1 MKEVMKMRRI
11 IARGLLGM
19 ALLALAGD
27 LLFAWKLIPAYQKMQ
42 RTGDGAG
49 FGLGLT
55 FLLFLFL
62 PLTLDLALAG
72 LLLDPPA
79 WLRGTRAMRAGVCG
93 GALAGAIVPLLA
105 AVGLQVRGLWGAY
118 HLYRQRDWALVVVFL
133 QNLALSLPLLALA
146 GLLVLGAVRLWTVR
160 GGEDRESQ

>member
-1 MKEVMKMRRI
+1 MMKMRRV
-11 IARGLLGM
+11 IAHGLLGM
-19 ALLALAGD
+19 ALLALIGD

-42 RTGDGAG
+42 HTGDGAG

-79 WLRGTRAMRAGVCG
+79 RLRKTSAMRAGVCG
-93 GALAGAIVPLLA
+93 VALAGAIVPLLA

-118 HLYRQRDWALVVVFL
+118 HLYQQRDWALVVVFL
-133 QNLALSLPLLALA
+133 QNLALSLPLLVLAALLA
-146 GLLVLGAVRLWTVR
+146 GAGVVLWRAR
-160 GGEDRESQ
+160 SQA

>member
-1 MKEVMKMRRI
+1 MRKMRRV
-11 IARGLLGM
+11 IACGLLGM
-19 ALLALAGD
+19 ALLALLGD
-27 LLFAWKLIPAYQKMQ
+27 LFFAWHLIPAYQKMQ

-55 FLLFLFL
+55 LLLFLFL

-79 WLRGTRAMRAGVCG
+79 CLQKARAMRAWICGV
-93 GALAGAIVPLLA
+93 ALAGAIVPLLTA
-105 AVGLQVRGLWGAY
+105 IGLQARGLWGAH
-118 HLYRQRDWALVVVFL
+118 HLYQQRDWALVVVFL

-146 GLLVLGAVRLWTVR
+146 GQLVLGAVRLWTVR
-160 GGEDRESQ
+160 GREDRENRIGG

>member
-1 MKEVMKMRRI
+1 MRRV
-11 IARGLLGM
+11 IARGLLAM
-19 ALLALAGD
+19 VLLAFLGD
-27 LLFAWKLIPAYQKMQ
+27 LFFAWRLIPAYQKMQ

-79 WLRGTRAMRAGVCG
+79 WLRKTSAMRAGVCG
-93 GALAGAIVPLLA
+93 VTLAGATVPLLA

-118 HLYRQRDWALVVVFL
+118 HLYQQRDGALVVVFL

-146 GLLVLGAVRLWTVR
+146 GLLVLGAARLWTVR
-160 GGEDRESQ
+160 GGEDREDYVGG

>member
-1 MKEVMKMRRI
+1 MKMRRV
-11 IARGLLGM
+11 IAHGLLGM
-19 ALLALAGD
+19 ALLALIGD

-62 PLTLDLALAG
+62 PLTLDLALAR

-79 WLRGTRAMRAGVCG
+79 WLRKTSAMRTGACGV
-93 GALAGAIVPLLA
+93 ALAGAIVPLLA

-118 HLYRQRDWALVVVFL
+118 HLYQQRDWALVVVFL
-133 QNLALSLPLLALA
+133 QNLALSLPLLVLAALLA
-146 GLLVLGAVRLWTVR
+146 GAGVVLWRAR
-160 GGEDRESQ
+160 SQA

>member
-1 MKEVMKMRRI
+1 MRHV

-19 ALLALAGD
+19 ALLALLGD
-27 LLFAWKLIPAYQKMQ
+27 LFFAWHLIPAYQKMQ

-72 LLLDPPA
+72 LLLDPPG
-79 WLRGTRAMRAGVCG
+79 WLRKTRAMRAGVCG
-93 GALAGAIVPLLA
+93 VALVGAIVPLLT

-118 HLYRQRDWALVVVFL
+118 HLYQQRDWALVVVFL

-146 GLLVLGAVRLWTVR
+146 GLLVLGAVGLWTVR
-160 GGEDRESQ
+160 GGTIE

>member
-1 MKEVMKMRRI
+1 MRRI

-19 ALLALAGD
+19 ALLALLGD
-27 LLFAWKLIPAYQKMQ
+27 LFFVWNLIPAYQKMQ
-42 RTGDGAG
+42 RTGDGAS

-72 LLLDPPA
+72 LLLDQPA
-79 WLRGTRAMRAGVCG
+79 WLRKTSAMRAGVCG
-93 GALAGAIVPLLA
+93 VTLAGAIVPLLA

-118 HLYRQRDWALVVVFL
+118 HLYQQRDWALVAVFL

-160 GGEDRESQ
+160 GGEDREDYVGG